1 MHCRLPRLP
10 VPVRP
15 VLHVSEVPLH
25 GGLALLTLFGM
36 DAANE
41 YQCRIYI
48 MLLSMH
54 ISYIGKQ
61 KDRQRQRYQI
71 RLDQIRFRQTNR
83 QIDRQMDGWIDRLV
97 LYTYLT
103 NWVPNKLGMY
113 IHIYIYN
120 CIYNYNMYIYIC
132 IYTNTNSRQMYAHYD
147 KSIKRVR
154 LCHALIPQNPLEPV
168 KDEETAFS

>member
-113 IHIYIYN
+113 IHIYIY
-120 CIYNYNMYIYIC
+120 ITVYITIIC
-132 IYTNTNSRQMYAHYD
+132 IYIYMHIYQYKQQVDVCTLR
-147 KSIKRVR
+147 
-154 LCHALIPQNPLEPV
+154 
-168 KDEETAFS
+168 